1 MRFVIDSKGNLI
13 RVWKSIKRK
22 ENIVIPS
29 NTRCIAEEVFANCMN
44 LKALVVPDGVRE
56 IKHHA
61 FSCCKNLRS
70 VELPDSL
77 AFIGASTFFNCYA
90 LNSISMPEFLDTIP
104 MHMFYNCGNLDYI
117 YLPQSLKEIEQEAF
131 YGCANLD
138 NVMLP
143 DSLTKIESGAFER
156 CRSLKSIILPS
167 KIKTIE
173 FKTFKD
179 CASLEDVTLPQNLQK
194 IDRFAFDSCSSL
206 ENIEIPDS
214 IKEIGEKAFFNTAI
228 YRVKLPDT
236 IEKLSYD
243 AFSECYNIKQFVFGN
258 RKLEN
263 INDLIGLKRPSFFE
277 GLFLCDEVLD
287 ESVFRKIVFDNRDNI
302 SNVTNSLIATTIF
315 NKEDVKRRKELACLL
330 PLIIGKSVDEENY
343 KTIKHELRDNYKEF
357 NNLLKRL
364 SVRYDIFKEYSNRLK
379 YYDLYRFARLLG
391 AFNDNQVERQKA
403 CEFIATAFEKETLEF
418 FTLHSSFE
426 GLEFKDYNKE
436 LAEFIMDKKNFET
449 LMDSERDVYGMVAR
463 VCNSFEKI
471 REFGRRN
478 RGSQNYRKVTL
489 EMCQKYFST
498 GEFAGVDET
507 NEDISMAM
515 YMFTREQA
523 TFDSAVEIRKEFN
536 KLKSRKKVSEHILN
550 EELSSQIND
559 IRKATLIDI
568 KNTVSNLSKVAN
580 KNFTYEFLAK
590 SDPRNYVLGKYCS
603 CCAHLEGAGKGIVK
617 ASILHP
623 DCQNLV
629 IKTREG
635 KIVAKS
641 TLYINRDQG
650 YGVFNNVEVNENIE
664 EAGKR
669 QIYLTYKDAIE
680 RFVKRYN
687 ELNPKKPIKQINVGM
702 NLNDLKTPIS
712 RNDEKADI
720 ILKGLNFA
728 EFGNYSGDWQ
738 DEQYVL
744 WRSED
749 KKGTSKGK

>member
-1 MRFVIDSKGNLI
+1 MRFIIDSKGNLKKVWNGI
-13 RVWKSIKRK
+13 RKK
-22 ENIVIPS
+22 EKIVIPS
-29 NTRCIAEEVFANCMN
+29 NVKCISEEVFANTAH
-44 LKALVVPDGVRE
+44 LKELVVQDGVYE

-61 FSCCKNLRS
+61 FANCRNLRK

-77 AFIGASTFFNCYA
+77 AHIGASTFFNCYG

-117 YLPQSLKEIEQEAF
+117 YFPESLREIGQEGF

-143 DSLTKIESGAFER
+143 GSLTKIESGAFER
-156 CRSLKSIILPS
+156 CRSLKSIILPQ
-167 KIKTIE
+167 KIETIE

-179 CASLEDVTLPQNLQK
+179 CVSLEDVTLPKNLQK
-194 IDRFAFDSCSSL
+194 IDRFAFDSCTSL

-214 IKEIGEKAFFNTAI
+214 VKEIGEKAFFNTAI
-228 YRVKLPDT
+228 YRVKLPST

-243 AFSECYNIKQFVFGN
+243 AFGECYNIRQFIFGEK
-258 RKLEN
+258 KLDN
-263 INDLIGLKRPSFFE
+263 INDLIGIKNTSFFE
-277 GLFLCDEVLD
+277 GIFLSDELLD
-287 ESVFRKIVFDNRDNI
+287 ESVFHKITFDNRNNI
-302 SNVTNSLIATTIF
+302 SNISNSLIASTIF
-315 NKEDVKRRKELACLL
+315 SKDDVKRRKELVSLL
-330 PLIIGKSVDEENY
+330 PLILGKNVDEKNY
-343 KTIKHELRDNYKEF
+343 ATIKHELRDNYKEF

-364 SVRYDIFKEYSNRLK
+364 SERYDIFKEYSNRLK

-391 AFNDNQVERQKA
+391 AFSDNQVERQKA
-403 CEFIATAFEKETLEF
+403 CEFIVTEFEKENLVF
-418 FTLHSSFE
+418 FTLHSTFE
-426 GLEFKDYNKE
+426 SLEFRDYNKE
-436 LAEFIMDKKNFET
+436 LAEFIMNRNNFEM
-449 LMDSERDVYGMVAR
+449 LMDLEKDVSGMTAR
-463 VCNSFEKI
+463 VCNAFEKI
-471 REFGRRN
+471 KEFGRRN
-478 RGSQNYRKVTL
+478 RGSQTYRKITMD
-489 EMCQKYFST
+489 MCQKYFST
-498 GEFAGVDET
+498 GEFSGVDET

-536 KLKSRKKVSEHILN
+536 KLKTRKKVSDHILN
-550 EELSSQIND
+550 EELFSQID
-559 IRKATLIDI
+559 EVRKVTLSNI
-568 KNTVSNLSKVAN
+568 KETMSNLSRTAN
-580 KNFTYEFLAK
+580 KNFSFEFLSKA
-590 SDPRNYVLGKYCS
+590 DPKNFVLGKYCS

-629 IKTREG
+629 IKTKDG

-641 TLYINRDQG
+641 TLYINREQG
-650 YGVFNNVEVNENIE
+650 YGVFNNVEVNENME
-664 EAGKR
+664 ESSKR

-687 ELNPKKPIKQINVGM
+687 ELNPKKPLKQINVGM
-702 NLNDLKTPIS
+702 NLNDLKASIS
-712 RNDEKADI
+712 KNDEKADI
-720 ILKGLNFA
+720 ILKGLNFS

-744 WRSED
+744 WRSEN